1 MKIKQTIGLLM
12 WAAMAACTSDMP
24 FEEMTVP
31 EQVISAVED
40 LVPVE
45 FSASTGCDLTRA
57 ATSIV
62 TFTSGEA
69 VKVCVRPGGASD
81 YTGYDFTAATSSQNV
96 TLNAPAAPAAKPYF
110 PPGEG
115 TTVEAYAYYPATAG
129 SAATFSVADNQTTNA
144 NYKASDLMYAANRTI
159 TKGSTT
165 GTLLTMQ
172 HLMAQ
177 LALTVNVAQGSGL
190 TISSVTVVA
199 KKSVTFT
206 PSAGTA
212 TVTGNAGNIIALSWA
227 GTGYVLIPQQ
237 TISGV
242 SIKVATGSGT
252 AAETATYNFTSTD
265 NFVAGKSYPITLTV
279 SAQQLGAT
287 SAISDWNGQQSVVVE
302 PTGELNFSTIA
313 PVTYDGTAK
322 TPSVTLKDANG
333 ATVPSAGYDLEY
345 KNNTNAG
352 TAIILAVGKGNYAGK
367 VAVTTFTIN
376 PKTLTDAM
384 VGAISAQTY
393 TRSQITPSVTVTDGS
408 ALTLNTDYTVSYG
421 ENINVASGGSATVTG
436 TGNYTGNVVKNFTIS
451 PKSISSMTLNLT
463 QTSATY
469 TGSAIT
475 ASVSSLKDGTYSLS
489 SSTDFT
495 VSGTTSATN
504 AAANASAAVT
514 QNTITVNGTGN
525 YTGSKNGTWSIA
537 RATPTLSIN
546 KTSLP
551 LTMSSATGTITVTRS
566 GDGAVTAT
574 SSNTGVATTSVS
586 GTTVTVTAVFNGSAT
601 ITVKMNQGTN
611 YTAYTNSDK
620 TCSVSASGFISMRQ
634 NPLWWVA
641 QYNMAQN
648 KTSFVA
654 SHSTSSQYC
663 FNWTDACAEAVA
675 NYHLPTR
682 AEQMSIIPCDQALS
696 GGTNIFD
703 LSETLA
709 SPKEFS
715 EVACTVGGSSVS
727 ARTSVIGKNASGD
740 YYAVRFINSDYA
752 SAWHYKWV
760 TSPCKG
766 VLIESYLVS
775 CTTVADAKTILA
787 GLASSTIFTGAANAS
802 GANQTPE
809 STTVTTSAFTQ
820 RFLPACGSR
829 HNSGAGGS
837 GYADY
842 SQGSSGSY
850 WSATEKNGDTYYS
863 GYSSFN
869 SSSLRV
875 TNNSKSFGFSVRLFR
890 DN

>member
-1 MKIKQTIGLLM
+1 M

-212 TVTGNAGNIIALSWA
+212 TVTGNAGNIIALSGA

-333 ATVPSAGYDLEY
+333 ATVPSSGYDLEY

-384 VGAISAQTY
+384 VSAISAQTY

-408 ALTLNTDYTVSYG
+408 TLTSGTHYTLSYG
-421 ENINVASGGSATVTG
+421 ANVNVSTGGSVTVTG

-475 ASVSSLKDGTYSLS
+475 ASVSSLKDGSYTL
-489 SSTDFT
+489 
-495 VSGTTSATN
+495 VSGTEYTVDGNNSTLSATN
-504 AAANASAAVT
+504 AAANASADVT
-514 QNTITVNGTGN
+514 NNPITVNGTGN
-525 YTGSKNGTWSIA
+525 YTGSKSNTWHID
-537 RATPTLSIN
+537 RATPTLTISTPAN
-546 KTSLP
+546 KTLSL
-551 LTMSSATGTITVTRS
+551 TGASSNGTITVTRS

-586 GTTVTVTAVFNGSAT
+586 GTTVTVTAVADGSAT

-611 YTAYTNSDK
+611 YNAYTASDK
-620 TCSVSASGFISMRQ
+620 TVSVTASGFDPGIAFNNVTTSHKGYYIARNGKAYSTMALANQ
-634 NPLWWVA
+634 FSTAVGYICYAGTVTNYFDKFIAIALTDAHTTYTTWSDALSKVNTFASNNSITVGSTP
-641 QYNMAQN
+641 YNTNAPG
-648 KTSFVA
+648 TSSAYDAVA
-654 SHSTSSQYC
+654 SSTSTSSKTRSSSVVKG
-663 FNWTDACAEAVA
+663 WRLPSVTDWRYIFHGLG
-675 NYHLPTR
+675 N
-682 AEQMSIIPCDQALS
+682 
-696 GGTNIFD
+696 GTP
-703 LSETLA
+703 SAT
-709 SPKEFS
+709 SPAGVS
-715 EVACTVGGSSVS
+715 DGGSYGTGSTLRS
-727 ARTSVIGKNASGD
+727 A
-740 YYAVRFINSDYA
+740 INTACGNTALQSSDYW
-752 SAWHYKWV
+752 SSSELSSNTDGAWY
-760 TSPCKG
+760 
-766 VLIESYLVS
+766 YN
-775 CTTVADAKTILA
+775 
-787 GLASSTIFTGAANAS
+787 F
-802 GANQTPE
+802 
-809 STTVTTSAFTQ
+809 
-820 RFLPACGSR
+820 
-829 HNSGAGGS
+829 
-837 GYADY
+837 Y
-842 SQGSSGSY
+842 GSY
-850 WSATEKNGDTYYS
+850 FYY
-863 GYSSFN
+863 
-869 SSSLRV
+869 
-875 TNNSKSFGFSVRLFR
+875 NSKTGSNYVRAVFAY
-890 DN
+890 

>member
-45 FSASTGCDLTRA
+45 FSASTGYDLTRA

-69 VKVCVRPGGASD
+69 VKVCVRPDGASD

-206 PSAGTA
+206 PADGTA
-212 TVTGNAGNIIALSWA
+212 TVTGNAGNIIALSGA

-252 AAETATYNFTSTD
+252 AAETATYNFTSSD

-333 ATVPSAGYDLEY
+333 TTVPSSGYDLEY

-376 PKTLTDAM
+376 KASGSISYGTSTVNKTYGDAAFTNTLT
-384 VGAISAQTY
+384 QT
-393 TRSQITPSVTVTDGS
+393 
-408 ALTLNTDYTVSYG
+408 
-421 ENINVASGGSATVTG
+421 SGTG
-436 TGNYTGNVVKNFTIS
+436 TGTVTYGSSDPTVATVNSSGQVTLLKSGSTTITATVADGTNYTYPTKTASYTLNVAKAS
-451 PKSISSMTLNLT
+451 SSMTLSPTSLSKFESTDNIGET
-463 QTSATY
+463 RSFTVTFTNCSFSSVVSAT
-469 TGSAIT
+469 
-475 ASVSSLKDGTYSLS
+475 
-489 SSTDFT
+489 
-495 VSGTTSATN
+495 
-504 AAANASAAVT
+504 
-514 QNTITVNGTGN
+514 
-525 YTGSKNGTWSIA
+525 
-537 RATPTLSIN
+537 P
-546 KTSLP
+546 
-551 LTMSSATGTITVTRS
+551 SSATVSQSGNTITVTRASTSAFGPVTITVS
-566 GDGAVTAT
+566 GT
-574 SSNTGVATTSVS
+574 SSDASRYNDPANKTITISADAYVPYTMVSAATTSDLGKVICSNGHIHNKVSEVDCGGSGVAVIAYVGSAGSVDASSSTYKGLAVALSDVS
-586 GTTVTVTAVFNGSAT
+586 GTKAWKSSNDGTCVSQTSSVSTAVGYKNGIES
-601 ITVKMNQGTN
+601 TN
-611 YTAYTNSDK
+611 T
-620 TCSVSASGFISMRQ
+620 
-634 NPLWWVA
+634 L
-641 QYNMAQN
+641 
-648 KTSFVA
+648 
-654 SHSTSSQYC
+654 TSSGHSSHGHAAASACRSYTPAAPTSYTS
-663 FNWTDACAEAVA
+663 NWF
-675 NYHLPTR
+675 LPSMG
-682 AEQMSIIPCDQALS
+682 QWQLICQ
-696 GGTNIFD
+696 G
-703 LSETLA
+703 LA
-709 SPKEFS
+709 TKK
-715 EVACTVGGSSVS
+715 AGSSVTTALTTS
-727 ARTSVIGKNASGD
+727 TNDTYKSSNLNSVI
-740 YYAVRFINSDYA
+740 
-752 SAWHYKWV
+752 
-760 TSPCKG
+760 T
-766 VLIESYLVS
+766 
-775 CTTVADAKTILA
+775 DAGGTGFQA
-787 GLASSTIFTGAANAS
+787 NGYWSSTESNTSRAWSMYFNYGNATNYYKS
-802 GANQTPE
+802 DALY
-809 STTVTTSAFTQ
+809 VRAVLAF
-820 RFLPACGSR
+820 
-829 HNSGAGGS
+829 
-837 GYADY
+837 
-842 SQGSSGSY
+842 
-850 WSATEKNGDTYYS
+850 
-863 GYSSFN
+863 
-869 SSSLRV
+869 
-875 TNNSKSFGFSVRLFR
+875 
-890 DN
+890 